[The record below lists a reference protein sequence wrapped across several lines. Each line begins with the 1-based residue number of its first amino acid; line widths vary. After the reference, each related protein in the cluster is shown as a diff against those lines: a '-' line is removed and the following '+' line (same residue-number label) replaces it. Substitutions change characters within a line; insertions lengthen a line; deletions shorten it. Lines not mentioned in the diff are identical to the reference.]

1 MSIQSDRA
9 FFETLERRRLLTLV
23 PMGVE
28 VTAPIATDMTHF
40 AMAVAADGSFL
51 VVSDSFERPGS
62 LDLIA
67 VRYGANGQQIGA
79 PLTLDDVGYHTS
91 VSMDA
96 DGDAVVAY
104 RKGPTEVYVARV
116 SKTGVATAP
125 QLVGTAPSGHST
137 FETSVSMDDAGGYFV
152 AWIHRD
158 DEFRDITI
166 PVRAFDANGV
176 ARGAQFNPPEGDPTN
191 TLFDIDIA
199 AMPDG
204 SGAIL
209 THSTGH
215 DNGESLVYHR
225 LSRTA
230 VVGSLFIGSGS
241 HRQRSDVAAYPDGSF
256 VVGFA
261 NQSGGGL
268 GGFQPSIAGYVMR
281 FDSTG
286 TAVGEQVEVGA
297 SLPGSGG
304 DKNIRSVSVDAL
316 PHGGFLA
323 GFSQEWRGVVTS
335 YVQRFNA
342 AGVAIEG
349 PVALDVEPAHSH
361 RIGTDAIGSAV
372 LAYIQ
377 SPESSFYGL
386 DPGAVH
392 ARRLG
397 VTTSRIQGSELF
409 VDGTDGNDHIIVE
422 RVRNNLFVNVNGDVE
437 KFNALAIGFV
447 SIAGYGGDDDVVN
460 ATALPATIHG
470 GDGAD
475 TLWGGIGPDSLRGQ
489 GANDVL
495 RGGDGDDLLFG
506 DVANDLLHGGD
517 GQDVLD
523 GQLHEDTLFG
533 AAGNDV
539 LRGSSGS
546 DKLYGE
552 GGNDLLSGGDADDYL
567 EGGAGHDEL
576 GGGAGF
582 DALFGLAGNDRL
594 FGSGS
599 VDTDTLRGGIGDDSA
614 FVDDD
619 DNVRDVEAVTIR

>member
-1 MSIQSDRA
+1 MPIHA
-9 FFETLERRRLLTLV
+9 HHALFEPLEHRRLLALV
-23 PMGVE
+23 PVGAE
-28 VTAPIATDMTHF
+28 ITAPMPTDMTHF
-40 AMAVAADGSFL
+40 EMAVAGDGSFI
-51 VVSDSFERPGS
+51 VVSDSYERPGS
-62 LDLIA
+62 PDLIA
-67 VRYGANGQQIGA
+67 VRYDANGQAVSA
-79 PLTLDDVGYHTS
+79 PLTLDDVGYHSS

-104 RKGPTEVYVARV
+104 RKGATEVYVVRV
-116 SKTGVATAP
+116 SKAGVATAP

-158 DEFRDITI
+158 DDFRDITI

-176 ARGAQFNPPEGDPTN
+176 ARGPQFNPPEGDPTN

-199 AMPDG
+199 AVPDG

-209 THSTGH
+209 THSNGH
-215 DNGESLVYHR
+215 DNGDSLAFHR
-225 LSRTA
+225 LS
-230 VVGSLFIGSGS
+230 VNSLISSGGVGVGE
-241 HRQRSDVAAYPDGSF
+241 RSDVAAFPDGSF
-256 VVGFA
+256 VIGLA
-261 NQSGGGL
+261 DRSGGGL
-268 GGFQPSIAGYVMR
+268 GGAQRSIASYVMR
-281 FDSTG
+281 FDSNG
-286 TAVGEQVEVGA
+286 TPVGGQVEVGA

-349 PVALDVEPAHSH
+349 PAALDVGPAHSH
-361 RIGTDAIGSAV
+361 RIGTNATGAAV

-377 SPESSFYGL
+377 SPASSFYAL

-392 ARRLG
+392 ARRLSA
-397 VTTSRIQGSELF
+397 TPSRIQGSELF
-409 VDGTDGNDHIIVE
+409 VDGTDGSDHIIVE
-422 RVRNNLFVNVNGDVE
+422 RVRNNLFVNVNGVVE
-437 KFNALAIGFV
+437 KFNALAVQFLSV
-447 SIAGYGGDDDVVN
+447 AGHGGGDDVIN

-475 TLWGGIGPDSLRGQ
+475 TLWGGTGPDSIRGQ

-506 DVANDLLHGGD
+506 DNANDLLHGGD

-619 DNVRDVEAVTIR
+619 DNVRDVEAVTLR